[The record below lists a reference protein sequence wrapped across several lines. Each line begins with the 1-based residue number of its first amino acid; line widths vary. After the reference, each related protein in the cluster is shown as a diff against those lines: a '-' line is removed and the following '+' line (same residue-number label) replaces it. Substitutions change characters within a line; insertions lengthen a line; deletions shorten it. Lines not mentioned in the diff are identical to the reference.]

1 MILVARTEWIKEL
14 VRIDRIGQSLSNRSV
29 AHLLCAVEVM
39 VIRRALHDVKLLE
52 TKRIIRP
59 LPIRAVAAPIQTRR
73 WYEAIFGVGIVV
85 TTFSVGA
92 VVLV

>member
-1 MILVARTEWIKEL
+1 MLIEGGNQLKMVLVATAMCCQ
-14 VRIDRIGQSLSNRSV
+14 IDLYMAR
-29 AHLLCAVEVM
+29 LLCVVEVM

-92 VVLV
+92 VALV

>member
-1 MILVARTEWIKEL
+1 MLIEGGNQLKMVLVATAMCCQ
-14 VRIDRIGQSLSNRSV
+14 IDLYM
-29 AHLLCAVEVM
+29 AHLLCVVEVM

-59 LPIRAVAAPIQTRR
+59 LPIRAVAAPIQTHR